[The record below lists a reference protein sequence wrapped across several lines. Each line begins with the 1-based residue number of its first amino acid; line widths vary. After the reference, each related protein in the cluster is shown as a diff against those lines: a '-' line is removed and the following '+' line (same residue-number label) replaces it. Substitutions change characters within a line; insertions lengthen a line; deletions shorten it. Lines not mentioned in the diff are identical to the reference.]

1 MGAGSETLLTP
12 VLSLCIFS
20 PCDSKLLEKT
30 RAVIT
35 FEFDLI
41 RLDVDLSRASTDI
54 SL

>member
-12 VLSLCIFS
+12 VLSLCFFS

-30 RAVIT
+30 RAVIP

-41 RLDVDLSRASTDI
+41 RLDVYLSWAWTP
-54 SL
+54 L